1 MACPLNPSPQKDCYT
16 LNWSLSLEVPLERLL
31 AALAMVKATS
41 KPGVILRA
49 LVKNLPAADVTLSD
63 PATMLQLSF
72 SPPTSPRTPERS
84 SNRFKPAWRTGI
96 KTKGVLPGPP
106 FVTGHTKGSTLLDA
120 QLP

>member
-16 LNWSLSLEVPLERLL
+16 QNWSLSLGVPLERLL

-49 LVKNLPAADVTLSD
+49 LVKDLPAADVTLSD

-72 SPPTSPRTPERS
+72 SSTTSLRTPERS

-96 KTKGVLPGPP
+96 KTKGVLTGTP
-106 FVTGHTKGSTLLDA
+106 FVTGHTKGTTLLDA

>member
-16 LNWSLSLEVPLERLL
+16 LNWSLSLEVPVERLL

-72 SPPTSPRTPERS
+72 SSTTSLRTPERS
-84 SNRFKPAWRTGI
+84 SDRFKPAGRTGI
-96 KTKGVLPGPP
+96 KTEGVPVRTP
-106 FVTGHTKGSTLLDA
+106 FVTGHTNGTTLLDA
-120 QLP
+120 QLL

>member
-1 MACPLNPSPQKDCYT
+1 MACPLTPSPQKDCYT
-16 LNWSLSLEVPLERLL
+16 QNWSLSLEVPLERLL
-31 AALAMVKATS
+31 AALAIVKVTS
-41 KPGVILRA
+41 KPCVILRA

-72 SPPTSPRTPERS
+72 SSTTSLRTPEES

-96 KTKGVLPGPP
+96 KTKGVPVRTP
-106 FVTGHTKGSTLLDA
+106 FVTGHTKGTTLLDA

>member
-63 PATMLQLSF
+63 PATMLRLSF
-72 SPPTSPRTPERS
+72 SSTTNLRAPEPS

-96 KTKGVLPGPP
+96 KTKGVLTGTP
-106 FVTGHTKGSTLLDA
+106 FVTGHTKGTTLLDA

>member
-1 MACPLNPSPQKDCYT
+1 VAYPLNSSPQKDCYT

-31 AALAMVKATS
+31 AALAMVKAVS

-72 SPPTSPRTPERS
+72 SSTMSLRTPEPS
-84 SNRFKPAWRTGI
+84 SNRFKPAWRIGI
-96 KTKGVLPGPP
+96 KTKGVLVRTP
-106 FVTGHTKGSTLLDA
+106 FVTRHTNGTTLLDV

>member
-49 LVKNLPAADVTLSD
+49 LVKNLPAADVTLFD

-72 SPPTSPRTPERS
+72 SSTTSLRTPEPS
-84 SNRFKPAWRTGI
+84 SNRFKPAWRIGI
-96 KTKGVLPGPP
+96 KTKGVPVRTP
-106 FVTGHTKGSTLLDA
+106 FVTGHANGTTLLDA

>member
-1 MACPLNPSPQKDCYT
+1 MAYPLNSSPQKDCYT

-31 AALAMVKATS
+31 AALAMVKAVS

-72 SPPTSPRTPERS
+72 SSTMSLRTPERS

-96 KTKGVLPGPP
+96 KTEGVPVRTP
-106 FVTGHTKGSTLLDA
+106 FVTGHTNGTTLLDA